1 MLSRV
6 AEKLYWMARYIERT
20 ENTARLIRSY
30 NRLILDIPVGSE
42 PSWLILADILD
53 AKAEFKRAYSD
64 ISEQNVH
71 RFLIRRKTA
80 KTSLHFS
87 IIQARENIRTT
98 RDVLP
103 EDAWELI
110 NEIFIFVSD
119 EAKKTSSRRARLIFL
134 DRLIQHTQTLS
145 GLLETTLY
153 RDHTYCFM
161 KLGTLTERADMTT
174 RILDVG
180 AGDILKREGDFSS
193 IEPILWAALLET
205 MSAKS
210 AFRRLIGPVIEKD
223 NVIDFIANE
232 KDFPRSISHCLNETK
247 QVVSSL
253 PNHKE
258 TSHLLDRIRRKVRRF
273 KSSNRQESSLH
284 KFISSLQ
291 VNLTELDNEIHI
303 KWFVRNTD

>member
-1 MLSRV
+1 MTYATTTYTRSTPVMRIPNLDNAVGVST
-6 AEKLYWMARYIERT
+6 KLNLQITRWSVSTKLE
-20 ENTARLIRSY
+20 
-30 NRLILDIPVGSE
+30 
-42 PSWLILADILD
+42 
-53 AKAEFKRAYSD
+53 
-64 ISEQNVH
+64 
-71 RFLIRRKTA
+71 FLIAWKHEFHRPSGPFWDSSGCNAPVIGCKLASKSTPNVSAFDIDAVSRDFQVVCK
-80 KTSLHFS
+80 SL
-87 IIQARENIRTT
+87 
-98 RDVLP
+98 
-103 EDAWELI
+103 
-110 NEIFIFVSD
+110 
-119 EAKKTSSRRARLIFL
+119 
-134 DRLIQHTQTLS
+134 
-145 GLLETTLY
+145 
-153 RDHTYCFM
+153 
-161 KLGTLTERADMTT
+161 
-174 RILDVG
+174 VG

-258 TSHLLDRIRRKVRRF
+258 TSLLLDRIRRKVRRF
-273 KSSNRQESSLH
+273 KSNNRQESSLH

-303 KWFVRNTD
+303 KWFVRNTDWFASIANAVHPCISMTINVFPVVPELASIQKRYNSESLQTIRQSNIQFAETARIMACVIGLRIQKRLKVYA

>member
-6 AEKLYWMARYIERT
+6 AEKLYWMARYLERA

-53 AKAEFKRAYSD
+53 ATPEFKRAYSD
-64 ISEQNVH
+64 VSEQNIH

-80 KTSLHFS
+80 KNSLHFS
-87 IIQARENIRTT
+87 ISQARENIRTT

-110 NEIFIFVSD
+110 NETFIFVSE
-119 EAKKTSSRRARLIFL
+119 EAKKTSSRRPRMLFL
-134 DRLIQHTQTLS
+134 DKLIQHTQTLS

-153 RDHTYCFM
+153 RDHTYRFM

-180 AGDILKREGDFSS
+180 AGDILEREGDFSS
-193 IEPILWAALLET
+193 IDPILWAALLET
-205 MSAKS
+205 LSAKS
-210 AFRRLIGPVIEKD
+210 AFRRIIGPILEKD
-223 NVIDFIANE
+223 SVIDFIINE
-232 KDFPRSISHCLNETK
+232 RDFPRSIHHCLNETRNIIL
-247 QVVSSL
+247 SL
-253 PNHKE
+253 PQSGE
-258 TSHLLDRIRRKVRRF
+258 ALQQLDRTRRRVRRF
-273 KSSNRQESSLH
+273 KSNKKRRAQLH
-284 KFISSLQ
+284 QFIGSLQ
-291 VNLTELDNEIHI
+291 TNLVELDIKIHL
-303 KWFVRNTD
+303 KWFSRSTD